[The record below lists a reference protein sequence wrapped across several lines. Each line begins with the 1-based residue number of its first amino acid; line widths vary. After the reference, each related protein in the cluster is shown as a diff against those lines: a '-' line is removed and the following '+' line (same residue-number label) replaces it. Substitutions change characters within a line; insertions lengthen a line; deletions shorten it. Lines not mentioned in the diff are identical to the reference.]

1 MPPPPGVIMQHQ
13 VGGNHGIQRNAAAP
27 GHIAQGD
34 DEARRALQE
43 IERHGRRA
51 ARFEDAR
58 LRTHPLQRHRLPAAQ
73 GGEERQAVTGRGHCR
88 APRGDQDLRRF
99 QLGLLPRAARQGPDA
114 AQPRHQRDFHR
125 HDRHLARELG
135 ERTGQ
140 TRARGP
146 EAARPDLV
154 PARRFAPLHERNQG
168 PEEQAFDPD
177 VRDRRQR
184 AERRVHERIDARDRG
199 RGRDAAGGT
208 QGALGM
214 EFGVFDHLDLG
225 DRPHERFYRERLE
238 IVEAYER
245 AGFHSYHVAEHHL
258 TPLGMAPSPSV
269 FLAAVA
275 QRTKRLRFGLM
286 VTVAPLYH
294 PLRLL
299 EEICMLD
306 QMSGGRLEVAF
317 GRGALPAEVR
327 FFDVDPAQTEKLHQE
342 TVGFILE
349 ALSEGEVTVTA
360 ESGKRRLPLAI
371 PALQKPH
378 PPLWY
383 GVHSPEAAERAARR
397 GMNVVGLDTVAELK
411 PAFARFRAVWKE
423 ARGDAPLP
431 RMGPG
436 RFIVVGKSAG
446 DARAAARR
454 AYKRWY
460 ESFTFLSSLL
470 GVSHRH
476 SRPPEFEAI
485 AEDGRA
491 FAGDPE
497 GVAGYVRAQLEEA
510 GANYFVGQFA
520 FGNLSLEETLRSIG
534 LFADE
539 VMPMLKHAARLA
551 SV

>member
-1 MPPPPGVIMQHQ
+1 
-13 VGGNHGIQRNAAAP
+13 
-27 GHIAQGD
+27 
-34 DEARRALQE
+34 
-43 IERHGRRA
+43 
-51 ARFEDAR
+51 
-58 LRTHPLQRHRLPAAQ
+58 
-73 GGEERQAVTGRGHCR
+73 
-88 APRGDQDLRRF
+88 
-99 QLGLLPRAARQGPDA
+99 
-114 AQPRHQRDFHR
+114 
-125 HDRHLARELG
+125 
-135 ERTGQ
+135 
-140 TRARGP
+140 
-146 EAARPDLV
+146 
-154 PARRFAPLHERNQG
+154 
-168 PEEQAFDPD
+168 
-177 VRDRRQR
+177 
-184 AERRVHERIDARDRG
+184 
-199 RGRDAAGGT
+199 
-208 QGALGM
+208 M

-238 IVEAYER
+238 IAEAYER
-245 AGFHSYHVAEHHL
+245 AGFYSYHVAEHHL

-275 QRTKRLRFGLM
+275 QRTRRLRFGPM
-286 VTVAPLYH
+286 VYVAPLYH

-327 FFDVDPAQTEKLHQE
+327 FFDVDPGQTEKMHEE

-360 ESGKRRLPLAI
+360 ETGKRRLPLAI

-423 ARGDAPLP
+423 TRGDAPLP
-431 RMGPG
+431 KVGLG
-436 RFIVVGKSAG
+436 RFIVVGKNANET
-446 DARAAARR
+446 RAVARR
-454 AYKRWY
+454 AYRRWH
-460 ESFTFLSSLL
+460 ESFTFLSSLM

-476 SRPPEFEAI
+476 SRPPEFDAI

-491 FAGDPE
+491 FAGTPDE
-497 GVAGYVRAQLEEA
+497 SAEYVQRQLAES

-520 FGNLSLEETLRSIG
+520 FGNLSLEETLSSIA
-534 LFADE
+534 LFSEE
-539 VMPMLKHAARLA
+539 VMTMLKRAARLA
-551 SV
+551 PA